1 MLTTAMAPVHP
12 VPHRP
17 FPSPASPPP
26 QLTAAT
32 IQPRL
37 HHRMWHER
45 VRFSNDG
52 FCDSPASI
60 SLSRSLT
67 MGLVT
72 GDTTLSYRGLA
83 ELGLGIRQ
91 AWDLAAD
98 NLVRAARS
106 PEGTCF
112 YLRDAVHTGLLDAP
126 PTTSDHV
133 AGVPA
138 IQVKVPG
145 APVTSWLAHPRT
157 FTILHRHL
165 QNRLGPDPIYL
176 APLPDLLIAFAT
188 SDPADTG
195 SEMTGV
201 LTRRLPEARIPGEH
215 YICAT
220 PLAYRL
226 GFPTVLGGG

>member
-1 MLTTAMAPVHP
+1 MLATATTPVHP
-12 VPHRP
+12 VIHSLP
-17 FPSPASPPP
+17 
-26 QLTAAT
+26 TAAT

-37 HHRMWHER
+37 HHRAGRER

-67 MGLVT
+67 MGLVA

-91 AWDLAAD
+91 GWDLAAD
-98 NLVRAARS
+98 NLVRAARC

-112 YLRDAVHTGLLDAP
+112 YLRDAVHTGLIDAP
-126 PTTSDHV
+126 PTTSDGG
-133 AGVPA
+133 AGVTA
-138 IQVKVPG
+138 VQVKVPG

-165 QNRLGPDPIYL
+165 QTRLGPELIYL
-176 APLPDLLIAFAT
+176 APLPDLLIACAT
-188 SDPADTG
+188 PDPTG
-195 SEMTGV
+195 TGQEV
-201 LTRRLPEARIPGEH
+201 AGLLTGGLAEARIPGEH

-220 PLAYRL
+220 PLVYRL
-226 GFPTVLGGG
+226 GFPAVVGGGGPGAGLGS